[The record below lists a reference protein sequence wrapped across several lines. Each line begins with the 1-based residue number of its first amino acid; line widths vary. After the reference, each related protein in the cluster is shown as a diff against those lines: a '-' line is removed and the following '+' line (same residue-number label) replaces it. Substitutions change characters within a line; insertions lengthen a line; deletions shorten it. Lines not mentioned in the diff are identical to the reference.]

1 MREEPQATAAPEKLH
16 WGFFASVAVH
26 AALLLLV
33 VLMPGVDRL
42 PLAPEQKIAVDVLS
56 EADFAAETKPDLP
69 AILRAPALPLAPP
82 TDPTPPGGMVHAKT
96 MLSARVLADPRSRQ
110 AREDL
115 ATFADSER
123 ILQLC
128 NLEAMEQIEAW
139 NGTYRPDNLVAYARS
154 EETISGN
161 TIKADG
167 AAFHS
172 GDQWYEL
179 RFDCD
184 LAPTRDKVVAFAF
197 EVGKPVPR
205 RDWDRL
211 SLPSGPGDD

>member
-1 MREEPQATAAPEKLH
+1 MA
-16 WGFFASVAVH
+16 
-26 AALLLLV
+26 
-33 VLMPGVDRL
+33 GVDRL
-42 PLAPEQKIAVDVLS
+42 PPAPEQKIAVDVMTQA
-56 EADFAAETKPDLP
+56 EFDAATRPRRP
-69 AILRAPALPLAPP
+69 AILRAPAPPRAEIAPP
-82 TDPTPPGGMVHAKT
+82 APTPPAGMVRATT
-96 MLSARVLADPRSRQ
+96 MLSARSLADPRSRQ

-128 NLEAMEQIEAW
+128 NLEAMEQIEEW
-139 NGTYRPDNLVAYARS
+139 DGRFRPDSLVAYARS

-184 LAPTRDKVVAFAF
+184 VAPGHDKVVAFAF
-197 EVGKPVPR
+197 EVGKPVLR
-205 RDWDRL
+205 RDWASL